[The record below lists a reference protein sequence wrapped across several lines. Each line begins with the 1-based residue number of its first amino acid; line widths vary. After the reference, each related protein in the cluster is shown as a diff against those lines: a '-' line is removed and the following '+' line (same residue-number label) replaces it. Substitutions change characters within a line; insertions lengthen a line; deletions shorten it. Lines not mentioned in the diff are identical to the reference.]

1 MDTQQPGMEWIRS
14 ERGEVCTQ
22 GAQVVRWRFDG
33 SEVLFVGRKARFEP
47 GQAIRGGIPVIF
59 PWFGDDP
66 QKLGRGAHGFARR
79 LAWRVVER
87 SDAKDAT
94 RVVLEL
100 EDSDATRALW
110 PQRFLLRLEAQLGA
124 QLELALTVTN
134 RGDEPFEFEEALH
147 SYFQVG
153 DVRAISLRGLEG
165 STYLDKLD
173 GFARKRASNEP
184 QTFTGPV
191 DNVHLDTES
200 ACEIE
205 DIVHGR
211 TLALH
216 KRHSRSTVVWNP
228 WVEGAQ
234 RLSDLGDEDWAHF
247 LCVETANIGANA
259 VQLAAGASHTM
270 ELRVEVS

>member
-1 MDTQQPGMEWIRS
+1 METQQPALEWIRN
-14 ERGEVCTQ
+14 EHGEVCTQ
-22 GAQVVRWRFDG
+22 GAHVVRWRPDG
-33 SEVLFVGRKARFEP
+33 SEVLFVARKARFEP

-66 QKLGRGAHGFARR
+66 EKLGRGAHGFARR
-79 LAWRVVER
+79 LPWRVVET
-87 SDAKDAT
+87 SAAKDAT

-100 EDSDATRALW
+100 EDSDVTRALW
-110 PQRFLLRLEAQLGA
+110 PQQFLLRLEAQLGA

-134 RGDEPFEFEEALH
+134 RGAQPFEFEEALH
-147 SYFQVG
+147 SYLQVG

-173 GFARKRASNEP
+173 GFARKRASNDP
-184 QTFTGPV
+184 QVFTGPV

-200 ACEIE
+200 SCEIE

-216 KRHSRSTVVWNP
+216 KRGSRSTVVWNP
-228 WVEGAQ
+228 WMEGSK
-234 RLSDLGDEDWAHF
+234 RYSDLADEDWVHF
-247 LCVETANIGANA
+247 VCVETANVGANA
-259 VQLAAGASHTM
+259 VKLAAGASHTM
-270 ELRVEVS
+270 NLRVEVS